1 MTLDSPTLFIVG
13 TIICGLSAV
22 LQRVVATRLR
32 ESALRLW
39 AVSNLVISVG
49 CLLHA
54 LRGIIPLPLSVI
66 GGNGLL
72 ILGAWLIAAGLDR
85 FQGNRP
91 KWAELAVLLSLS
103 VAALSVS
110 VYRGPGPGELAAI
123 VSLAC
128 SYCLIRAAISLLR
141 LSHQRTAATSTTCAL
156 LMLGFTAVYLLR
168 SFGAYIGLIDAN
180 HPLLAGII
188 RIIALALAA
197 TWTVCSFVLS
207 LDRQASVDELTGMLN
222 RRAFLAGSRRLLRS
236 ANVNRQPLSILM
248 IDLDHFK
255 QVNDR
260 FGHHVGDAAL
270 QACAVIIQQTIRSSD
285 LSGRLGGEEFCVVL
299 PDSDVRQARE
309 AAERLRAR
317 CASGMLHI
325 AQQPVNVTTSI
336 GIASRDEHTR
346 DLSSLMRHADNALYA
361 AKALGRDHVVHY
373 ADLAA
378 QQATEARTTR
388 SSASVN

>member
-22 LQRVVATRLR
+22 LQRIVATRLR

-39 AVSNLVISVG
+39 AVSNIAFSLG

-54 LRGIIPLPLSVI
+54 LRGSISLPLSVI

-72 ILGAWLIAAGLDR
+72 ILGAWLIAAGLDK
-85 FQGNRP
+85 FQDRRP
-91 KWAELAVLLSLS
+91 KWLEAAILLGLS
-103 VAALSVS
+103 VTALSVS
-110 VYRGPGPGELAAI
+110 THLGSRPGELAAI
-123 VSLAC
+123 VSLSIA
-128 SYCLIRAAISLLR
+128 YCMVRAAITLLQ
-141 LSHQRTAATSTTCAL
+141 LSHQRTAATSTSCAVI
-156 LMLGFTAVYLLR
+156 MLGFTAIYLLR
-168 SFGAYIGLIDAN
+168 SFGAYTGLIDAN

-188 RIIALALAA
+188 RMMALALAA

-222 RRAFLAGSRRLLRS
+222 RRAFLAGSRRMLRS
-236 ANVNRQPLSILM
+236 ANANRQPLSILM

-270 QACAVIIQQTIRSSD
+270 QACAAIIQQTIRSSD
-285 LSGRLGGEEFCVVL
+285 LSGRLGGEEFCIVL
-299 PDSDVRQARE
+299 PESGIRQARE

-317 CASGMLHI
+317 CASGMENI
-325 AQQPVNVTTSI
+325 AQHPVSVTISI

-346 DLSSLMRHADNALYA
+346 DLSGLMRQADNALYA

-378 QQATEARTTR
+378 QQAAEA
-388 SSASVN
+388 